1 MTEYQAK
8 IWHDYSNTTTPI
20 TANDLNKFEDGIE
33 TAINGVNELSAR
45 VQALESSGTGS
56 SCSFSD
62 TNIIST
68 INAGAAAINSNTN
81 TAAASINSNIDNN
94 KDEIL
99 NKLGGDANT
108 TVAYMIS
115 SNAASINSNID
126 NNKDEI
132 LNKLGGDA
140 NTTVAY
146 MISSNA
152 ASINQNTASNASN
165 IRNDISAQ
173 TDALELYINNKTL
186 TINDNT
192 DTRFNSVVAYS
203 NEILEAI
210 VNEHDFFR
218 QLINSSKNDILRAFR
233 SLSDEIAV
241 SFKATAGKA
250 ARGSNGTYVESFSDH
265 VQSILE
271 EE

>member
-1 MTEYQAK
+1 MTEYQTK

-81 TAAASINSNIDNN
+81 TA
-94 KDEIL
+94 
-99 NKLGGDANT
+99 
-108 TVAYMIS
+108 
-115 SNAASINSNID
+115 AASINSNID

-250 ARGSNGTYVESFSDH
+250 ARGSNGTYVESFSGH

>member
-81 TAAASINSNIDNN
+81 TA
-94 KDEIL
+94 
-99 NKLGGDANT
+99 
-108 TVAYMIS
+108 
-115 SNAASINSNID
+115 AASINSNID

-250 ARGSNGTYVESFSDH
+250 ARGSNGTYVESFSGH

>member
-1 MTEYQAK
+1 MTEYQTK

-33 TAINGVNELSAR
+33 TAINGVNGLSAR

-81 TAAASINSNIDNN
+81 TA
-94 KDEIL
+94 
-99 NKLGGDANT
+99 
-108 TVAYMIS
+108 
-115 SNAASINSNID
+115 AASINSNID

-250 ARGSNGTYVESFSDH
+250 ARGSNGTYVESFSGH

>member
-81 TAAASINSNIDNN
+81 TA
-94 KDEIL
+94 
-99 NKLGGDANT
+99 
-108 TVAYMIS
+108 
-115 SNAASINSNID
+115 AASINSNID

-250 ARGSNGTYVESFSDH
+250 ARGSSGTYVESFSGH

>member
-8 IWHDYSNTTTPI
+8 TWHDYSNTTTPI

-81 TAAASINSNIDNN
+81 TA
-94 KDEIL
+94 
-99 NKLGGDANT
+99 
-108 TVAYMIS
+108 
-115 SNAASINSNID
+115 AASINSNID

-250 ARGSNGTYVESFSDH
+250 ARGSNGTYVESFSGH

>member
-81 TAAASINSNIDNN
+81 TA
-94 KDEIL
+94 
-99 NKLGGDANT
+99 
-108 TVAYMIS
+108 
-115 SNAASINSNID
+115 AASINSNID

-250 ARGSNGTYVESFSDH
+250 ARGSDGTYVESFSGH